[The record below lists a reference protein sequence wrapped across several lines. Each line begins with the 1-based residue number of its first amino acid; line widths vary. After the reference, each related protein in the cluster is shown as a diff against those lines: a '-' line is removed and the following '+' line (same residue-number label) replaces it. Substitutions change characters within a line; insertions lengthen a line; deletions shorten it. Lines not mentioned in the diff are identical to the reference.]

1 MKNISILL
9 MSTAILSGCIDDD
22 KKEKISPQKHQQI
35 ATSFHVFKKPPEPE
49 PALKEEELEPEP
61 IPVQFP
67 DPKPLMREDNARKL
81 RGLRQ
86 YQTNKTLK
94 NIPLKKKEEQKPR
107 LQDHDYQQWEDATFE
122 ESRSTL
128 PVDRSRI
135 LTADMRITAI
145 LEDSVNSQVGG
156 RMIAIVERD
165 ILSPNGKYILIPAY
179 SRIICNYGPLEEV
192 GQTRLSVQC
201 KRLIRP
207 DGVSIALKESI
218 AADQSG
224 RTGLIGELDQRIWEK
239 YGAAFLISAT
249 ASLAQAGSYATQ
261 ERSKDTLS
269 QILTGA
275 TDEFS
280 HNLSEVTSQ
289 VIEKNINLAPILMIP
304 PGSHIQII
312 PSSDIV
318 LRHAKEALT
327 QENSKTAHEVKN
339 KSMETKT
346 P

>member
-1 MKNISILL
+1 MKNLFFLL
-9 MSTAILSGCIDDD
+9 ISTAILSGCQEDEA
-22 KKEKISPQKHQQI
+22 KKKGTPQKHQQI
-35 ATSFHVFKKPPEPE
+35 DTSFHAFNKPLEPKPEV
-49 PALKEEELEPEP
+49 KEEELAP

-86 YQTNKTLK
+86 YQTNKALK
-94 NIPLKKKEEQKPR
+94 ILPPQKGEKQKVR
-107 LQDHDYQQWEDATFE
+107 LQDPDYQQWEDASFE

-135 LTADMRITAI
+135 LTADMRIPAI
-145 LEDSVNSQVGG
+145 LEDSINSQVGG
-156 RMIAIVERD
+156 RMVAIVERD
-165 ILSPNGKYILIPAY
+165 ILSPNGKYVLIPAY
-179 SRIICNYGPLEEV
+179 SRIICSYDSLGEV
-192 GQTRLSVQC
+192 GQTRLPVQC

-207 DGVSIALKESI
+207 DGVSVALKESI

-224 RTGLIGELDQRIWEK
+224 RTGLIGDLDQRVWER

-249 ASLAQAGSYATQ
+249 ASLAQAGSYANQ
-261 ERSKDTLS
+261 ARSQSTLS
-269 QILTGA
+269 QLLTGA
-275 TDEFS
+275 SDEFS
-280 HNLSEVTSQ
+280 HNLSEATSQ
-289 VIEKNINLAPILMIP
+289 VIEQNINLAPILTIP

-318 LRHAKEALT
+318 LRHPNETLSSENSNRV
-327 QENSKTAHEVKN
+327 QENNNVEIKK
-339 KSMETKT
+339 

>member
-1 MKNISILL
+1 MKTLYLPLL
-9 MSTAILSGCIDDD
+9 TTALLAGCQEEEP
-22 KKEKISPQKHQQI
+22 KKAAPQPRQQI
-35 ATSFHVFKKPPEPE
+35 AQDFHAFKKPEEPKPIIVELE
-49 PALKEEELEPEP
+49 PEPEP

-67 DPKPLMREDNARKL
+67 DPKPLMREDSARKL

-94 NIPLKKKEEQKPR
+94 TLPLTKEAEQKPR
-107 LQDHDYQQWEDATFE
+107 LQDPDYQQWSDANFE

-135 LTADMRITAI
+135 LTADMRIPAI

-179 SRIICNYGPLEEV
+179 SRIICSYESLSEV
-192 GQTRLSVQC
+192 GQTRLPVQC

-207 DGVSIALKESI
+207 DGVSVAFKESI

-224 RTGLIGELDQRIWEK
+224 RTGLIGELDQRVWER

-249 ASLAQAGSYATQ
+249 ASLAQAGSYANQ
-261 ERSKDTLS
+261 ARSKSTLS
-269 QILTGA
+269 QLLTGA
-275 TDEFS
+275 SDEFS
-280 HNLSEVTSQ
+280 HNLSEATSK
-289 VIEKNINLAPILMIP
+289 VIEQNINLAPILTIP

-312 PSSDIV
+312 PFSDIV
-318 LRHAKEALT
+318 LRHTKESLT
-327 QENSKTAHEVKN
+327 QDNPKPAQ
-339 KSMETKT
+339 SMETKT